1 MQFLGEHL
9 LINIY
14 FLGRFSLYYKF
25 STLLY
30 STVQY
35 STVLYCTVLYCTVLY
50 CTVLYC
56 PVLYCT
62 VLPCTVLYCTVL
74 HCTALYCHKA
84 AIADLCVLYCTVL
97 YCSVQEASLRET
109 LSSNVTRILEGLLK
123 EGTRCFYNYVI
134 SRRKRIAER
143 RGGGYESKKHTLPIV
158 PIV

>member
-1 MQFLGEHL
+1 MKKKKNEH
-9 LINIY
+9 NY
-14 FLGRFSLYYKF
+14 FFDAIFGRTFVDKYIFFWGRFSLYHKF

-30 STVQY
+30 C
-35 STVLYCTVLYCTVLY
+35 TVLYCTVLFCTVLYCTVLY
-50 CTVLYC
+50 CT
-56 PVLYCT
+56 
-62 VLPCTVLYCTVL
+62 
-74 HCTALYCHKA
+74 
-84 AIADLCVLYCTVL
+84 
-97 YCSVQEASLRET
+97 VQEASLRET